1 MATLLE
7 QTARKLTLLTG
18 ISATETEIQDAIAY
32 PDYFNGPVLASIT
45 STLQG
50 LPEDNLIAICKYL
63 DEIGI
68 RDVKPLV
75 WSDLLWDNDP
85 RDVKPL
91 EWRSLLWD
99 IEKQGLLKIVPRV
112 YIPQGTI
119 PVLQLSHNTWLSWFR
134 GYRYQVSGSAN
145 GIADRGSSDTSLQY
159 DTRIGRGL
167 IQLGDQY
174 LPLARG
180 LIYSHVLEAANMLP
194 SFNEV
199 EQDNPELISEL
210 LNLTYQS
217 VESFPELVC
226 QDWSNLSC
234 VSVQQGVPRPDALLE
249 IPIVVEHRK
258 VQYLLGI
265 LSFGEGI
272 VCFDDESNGTH
283 YSVSFPPLEDITN
296 VYYSSAHTSTT
307 YRQEMWRRLKF
318 LLLHKAGLWINGL
331 GCGRIDTA
339 CPYNRAQVGMACLG
353 GQDID
358 TKIYEYC
365 ESNPVHDE
373 DQ

>member
-7 QTARKLTLLTG
+7 QTAQKLTLLTG

-32 PDYFNGPVLASIT
+32 PDYFDGPVLASIVIN
-45 STLQG
+45 LQG

-63 DEIGI
+63 DEIEI

-75 WSDLLWDNDP
+75 WSGLLWDNDP
-85 RDVKPL
+85 TDVKPL

-112 YIPQGTI
+112 YIPQGKV
-119 PVLQLSHNTWLSWFR
+119 PALQLSHNTWLSWFR

-145 GIADRGSSDTSLQY
+145 GIVDHGSSDTSLQY
-159 DTRIGRGL
+159 DTHIGRGL
-167 IQLGDQY
+167 TQLGDQY

-272 VCFDDESNGTH
+272 VCFDDEFNGNH
-283 YSVSFPPLEDITN
+283 YSVSFPRGYRGCVLQQCP
-296 VYYSSAHTSTT
+296 TSTP
-307 YRQEMWRRLKF
+307 YRREMWRRLKF

-339 CPYNRAQVGMACLG
+339 YPYNRAQVGMVCLG
-353 GQDID
+353 GQEID

-365 ESNPVHDE
+365 ESNPVQDE